1 MAIGN
6 TYEAIATQTLGS
18 AAASVT
24 FSSISGAYTD
34 LVLVVSGRS
43 ARAAADDSLYMQFN
57 SDTGSNYSYTDFRGN
72 GITTSSS
79 RASSQTFF
87 RPAANIDAASQPAGT
102 FTPVII
108 SINNYS
114 NTTTYKTA
122 LSRNNLAAGE
132 VTAVVG
138 LWRSTAAIS
147 TILVYAASANLA
159 TGSTFSLYGIKAA

>member
-1 MAIGN
+1 MPT
-6 TYEAIATQTLGS
+6 TYEPIATTTLGS
-18 AAASVT
+18 AAADVT

-34 LVLVVSGRS
+34 LVLIVSGRS
-43 ARAAADDSLYMQFN
+43 ARAATDDSLYIQFN
-57 SDTGSNYSYTDFRGN
+57 SDTASNYSYTELKGN
-72 GITTSSS
+72 GSTASSA
-79 RASSQTFF
+79 RASSQTFL

-122 LSRNNLAAGE
+122 LSRNNMAAAE

-138 LWRSTAAIS
+138 LWRSTSAIT
-147 TILVYAASANLA
+147 TIKVYAASANLA
-159 TGSTFSLYGIKAA
+159 TGSTFTLYGIKAA